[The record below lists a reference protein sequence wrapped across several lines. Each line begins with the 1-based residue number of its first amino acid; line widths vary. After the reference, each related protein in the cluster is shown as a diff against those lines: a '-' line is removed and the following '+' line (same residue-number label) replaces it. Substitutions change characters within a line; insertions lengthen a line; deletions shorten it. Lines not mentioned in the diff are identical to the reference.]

1 MDRKTVV
8 WIVILAFI
16 AAASAGA
23 YIAGG
28 EEGTVAALYIDGEL
42 YETIDLSA
50 VVLPY
55 EKTIET
61 EYGWNTVR
69 VSHGAI
75 EVSAADCREQV
86 CVNQG
91 TITDSLVPIVCLP
104 HRLVIQIEEP

>member
-8 WIVILAFI
+8 WIVILAVV

-28 EEGTVAALYIDGEL
+28 GEGTVAALYIDGEL